1 MVSLMGSM
9 MLVMI
14 VVIMVVQHVSHVR
27 ILFSIIMRHRKTKDR
42 LHAEGVMV
50 GVVGHGTVNRG
61 VVVLSVG
68 VSRRMVGFRV
78 GMSRRMVGFRV
89 GMSRGM
95 VDLRVG
101 MSRGMVD
108 LRMWVCWSVI
118 LWSKMVLKSMHNR
131 MMENNIIVRSRSRSW
146 GVLGTYPKHVFQR
159 SSMWRLRIPAMVGRM
174 CRLRISIMVDSM
186 YRLRIP
192 PMGNSMCSQW
202 KSMRHC

>member
-9 MLVMI
+9 MRVMI

-68 VSRRMVGFRV
+68 V
-78 GMSRRMVGFRV
+78 SRRMVGFRV

-192 PMGNSMCSQW
+192 PMGNSMCSQG

>member
-9 MLVMI
+9 MRVMI

-78 GMSRRMVGFRV
+78 GMSR
-89 GMSRGM
+89 GM

-108 LRMWVCWSVI
+108 LWMWVCWSVI

-131 MMENNIIVRSRSRSW
+131 MMESNIIVRSRSRSW

-192 PMGNSMCSQW
+192 PMGNSMCSQG